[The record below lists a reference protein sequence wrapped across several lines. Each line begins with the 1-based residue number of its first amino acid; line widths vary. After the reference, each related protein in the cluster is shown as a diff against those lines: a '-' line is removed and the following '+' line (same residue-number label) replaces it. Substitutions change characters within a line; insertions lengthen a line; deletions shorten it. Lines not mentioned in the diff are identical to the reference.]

1 MGRHG
6 TEIQNANSI
15 GIKIPYPENS
25 NEKLPGFKSETIKIR
40 LPGGIRLQDIGW
52 FSVWCDRF
60 AVDFGHVKIDKSET
74 TIIEPP
80 ETLEND
86 DEMIFEIGK
95 Y

>member
-1 MGRHG
+1 MGKHG
-6 TEIQNANSI
+6 TEIQNANTI

-25 NEKLPGFKSETIKIR
+25 NGKLRGFNSETIKIK
-40 LPGGIRLQDIGW
+40 LPSEIRLQDIGW

-74 TIIEPP
+74 TIIGPP
-80 ETLEND
+80 ETLEN